1 MKPIYICVPY
11 WLGEF
16 NPARAALAR
25 HTWRLL
31 TPALPESSPTER
43 MGTLCRILAAEV
55 AAVCAAG
62 NLPVVIV
69 GECTASI
76 GVVAG
81 LQQANRDFTLVWY
94 DAHGDFNTHETTPS
108 GFIGGMPLA
117 MLCGRGEQTIVAG
130 AGAKIH
136 PESQV
141 ILTDARD
148 LDPGEKEAVAGSAMT
163 HLPDVA
169 DVLKL
174 KLPDKPIYVH
184 FDSDVLRL
192 ADMAAVNYPAQGGS
206 DLATVAASLAHLAQ
220 TGHVTAIS
228 VTLWNPDLDE
238 DSSAEQTVMGIIER
252 LVEQVQP
259 E

>member
-1 MKPIYICVPY
+1 VKPIYICAPY

-25 HTWRLL
+25 HTWRLV
-31 TPALPESSPTER
+31 TPALPEASPTER
-43 MGTLCRILAAEV
+43 MGALCRILAVEV
-55 AAVCAAG
+55 AATRAAG
-62 NLPVVIV
+62 NLPVVIA
-69 GECTASI
+69 GDCTASI

-81 LQQANRDFTLVWY
+81 LQQATPDFTLVWY
-94 DAHGDFNTHETTPS
+94 DAHGDFNTPETTPS

-130 AGAKIH
+130 AGAEVH

-148 LDPGEKEAVAGSAMT
+148 LDPGEKEAVAGSPMT

-169 DVLKL
+169 DLL
-174 KLPDKPIYVH
+174 TLNLPDKPIYIH

-192 ADMAAVNYPAQGGS
+192 LDMAAVNYPAQGGS
-206 DLATVAASLAHLAQ
+206 DLATIEASLAHLAG
-220 TGHVTAIS
+220 TGRVTAIS

-238 DSSAEQTVMGIIER
+238 DGSAEQTVLGIIER
-252 LVEQVQP
+252 LVEQL
-259 E
+259 